1 MLRMGDEY
9 IELLRSC
16 VRKLIYCRHQTG
28 IPQGWDIPTT
38 AIHYSRV
45 LSICKYGDI
54 FFGRFDG
61 NNVAIKTLKPDCS
74 AGAREAFKRE
84 LDILM

>member
-1 MLRMGDEY
+1 MLRMGDED
-9 IELLRSC
+9 IEQLQTC
-16 VRKLIYCRHQTG
+16 VRKLIFCRHQTG

-54 FFGRFDG
+54 FSGRFD
-61 NNVAIKTLKPDCS
+61 NKDVAIKTLKPDCS
-74 AGAREAFKRE
+74 AGAKEAFRRE